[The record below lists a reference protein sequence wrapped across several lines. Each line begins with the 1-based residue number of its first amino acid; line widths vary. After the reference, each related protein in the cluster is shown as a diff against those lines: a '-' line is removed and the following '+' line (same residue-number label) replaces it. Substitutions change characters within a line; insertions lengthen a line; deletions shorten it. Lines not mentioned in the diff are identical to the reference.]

1 MEETQGKEQEMNEL
15 IEMVRNYEDQ
25 IRELQQKLEEQIDIH
40 Q

>member
-25 IRELQQKLEEQIDIH
+25 IRELQQKLEEQIYIH